1 MLRREKRARDEGR
14 GKMAAV
20 KSTGELILLMTACVG
35 ALCDGWDMMMIM
47 IMMMVVVVVVM
58 MMIMMIVIIIT
69 IIIMTKKEKEKE
81 NELMILT
88 CLLHVIQLVRS

>member
-20 KSTGELILLMTACVG
+20 ESTGELILLMTACVG
-35 ALCDGWDMMMIM
+35 ALCDGWDM

-58 MMIMMIVIIIT
+58 MIIVIIIT